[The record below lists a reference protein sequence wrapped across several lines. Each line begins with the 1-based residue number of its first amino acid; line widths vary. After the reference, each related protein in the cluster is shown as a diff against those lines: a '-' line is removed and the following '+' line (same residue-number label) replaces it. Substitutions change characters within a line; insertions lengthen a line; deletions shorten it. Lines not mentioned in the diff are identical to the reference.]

1 MCGHGH
7 RHAALGAMPVC
18 QMSWWNVL
26 ALCAFAYCCCCSH
39 ARCRALVAVGTL
51 AGEHSKVRGLARELG
66 FLPLTG
72 SLKTA
77 GGKVGEVAAE
87 VAQKLRL

>member
-1 MCGHGH
+1 M
-7 RHAALGAMPVC
+7 
-18 QMSWWNVL
+18 
-26 ALCAFAYCCCCSH
+26 
-39 ARCRALVAVGTL
+39 AVGTL